1 MPQANKKRL
10 VPEFRQVRRLYSGLS
25 RAMREPAV
33 RTAASL
39 VAALILIAS
48 VFYWI
53 VEGWPLLDS
62 IYFSVVTIATV
73 GYGDF
78 VPRTVPGKIF
88 TMAYIFCGL
97 GIFVSAATALAQA
110 IASDQAGRPK

>member
-1 MPQANKKRL
+1 MHDFKNA
-10 VPEFRQVRRLYSGLS
+10 RRLYAGLR
-25 RAMREPAV
+25 RALKEPAV
-33 RTAASL
+33 RAAGSLTA
-39 VAALILIAS
+39 VLILIAS

-62 IYFSVVTIATV
+62 VYFSVVTIATV

-78 VPRTVPGKIF
+78 APKTVPGKIF

-97 GIFVSAATALAQA
+97 GIFVSAATILGHAVAHEDADL
-110 IASDQAGRPK
+110 SK